1 MDTAALDIRPKIWRR
16 YIDNS
21 FKVVQLDKWDELTE
35 HLNTINITESI
46 KFIDKSKQKGSIPLL
61 DACISCKDDRVVK
74 VWM

>member
-35 HLNTINITESI
+35 HLNTINKTGSI
-46 KFIDKSKQKGSIPLL
+46 KFT
-61 DACISCKDDRVVK
+61 DD
-74 VWM
+74 